1 MARAAVKARQQEKKA
16 AVAPQRGRARGAR
29 RRHAGGGNPNQQ
41 LFFVRMRRSAKPV
54 YVILAVLFAATFAF
68 LGVGSGTNG
77 GLDQLFNGLN
87 FFHHSGTS
95 VSSAQRYIAKHPND
109 PKGYRELATAYEG
122 KSDTADAITALEQYT
137 NLRRKDVSAWTEL
150 AGLQLNQAQSYQTA
164 AANAYQAGQLAAPSQ
179 SFLPTGKLGTALGS
193 NQIEQAASSQ
203 ANAQVQTLQQQTQG
217 AYQSAI
223 SSYQRAASLQPRN
236 SSAWLQLGQAAQQAA
251 QITGDTS
258 TAISAYKHYVKLNPD
273 STTAAQLKQLIK
285 QLSPA
290 PAPAPKKKK

>member
-16 AVAPQRGRARGAR
+16 AVAPQRGRARGGR

-87 FFHHSGTS
+87 IFHHSGTS
-95 VSSAQRYIAKHPND
+95 VSSAQRYIAKHPSD

-137 NLRRKDVSAWTEL
+137 NIKRKDVSAWTEL
-150 AGLQLNQAQSYQTA
+150 AGLQLSQAQSYQTA
-164 AANAYQAGQLAAPSQ
+164 AADAYQASQLAAPSQ
-179 SFLPTGKLGTALGS
+179 PFLPTGKLGTALGS
-193 NQIEQAASSQ
+193 NQLEQAAASQ
-203 ANAQVQTLQQQTQG
+203 ADTQVQTLQQQTQG

-223 SSYQRAASLQPRN
+223 SSYQRAASLQPKN

-251 QITGDTS
+251 QVTGDTT
-258 TAISAYKHYVKLNPD
+258 TAITAYKHYVTLNPD
-273 STTAAQLKQLIK
+273 SATAAQLKQLIK